1 MAPFDIAFQRT
12 MGIEGPYDNNPKDK
26 GGETCWGIAR
36 NYHPNW
42 QGWGRVDALKVI
54 CTRDDGSIDEEAL
67 SKLLANDP
75 LLRKAAKEFYKK
87 EFWDRVKG
95 DSIEHQFVANE
106 VFDTAVNMS
115 PKRAI
120 EFLQKSLNKLNRDE
134 DYYPDMAVDGMIGPT
149 TLNALRIFLTRDG
162 VGYLLK
168 SLNGFQFEH
177 YAANSSEEF
186 FRGYLNKRL
195 EVEN

>member
-1 MAPFDIAFQRT
+1 MATFGIAFART
-12 MGIEGPYDNNPKDK
+12 MGIECSYDNNPNDK

-36 NYHPNW
+36 NYHPKW
-42 QGWGRVDALKVI
+42 QGWGRVEGLKRTCMDGDSVDEKAL
-54 CTRDDGSIDEEAL
+54 A
-67 SKLLANDP
+67 KLLANDP
-75 LLRKAAKEFYKK
+75 LILKAAKEFYKK
-87 EFWDRVKG
+87 EFWDKVKG

-120 EFLQKSLNKLNRDE
+120 EFLQKSLNKLNRNE
-134 DYYPDMAVDGMIGPT
+134 DYYPDMVVDGMIGPT
-149 TLNALRIFLTRDG
+149 TLNALRVFLARDS

-168 SLNGFQFEH
+168 SQNGFQFEY
-177 YAANSSEEF
+177 YAENSSEDF

-195 EVEN
+195 EIET